1 MTIRKSALKKKCP
14 ICKSSNIYKRVRIIQ
29 IVREIRKRNNNYVE
43 NRIKAY
49 RCNKCK
55 SEFDSP
61 IIAQIGYK
69 T

>member
-14 ICKSSNIYKRVRIIQ
+14 ICKSSNIYKRVRTIQ

-49 RCNKCK
+49 RCNNCK

-61 IIAQIGYK
+61 IIAQI
-69 T
+69 